1 MKREGLFDAR
11 VASVTKNNMVLQNA
25 FCKDSESL

>member
-1 MKREGLFDAR
+1 MKREGSFGAR
-11 VASVTKNNMVLQNA
+11 VASVTKNSMVLQNA